1 MAKKNRTDPQ
11 QKRAMQE
18 RPPSSSHGRNQHRS
32 QCLTESLLWFSVLF
46 IFCSV
51 TFMTVY
57 YLESKSPGIS
67 LYNST
72 SSQEFYE
79 VDMSDVP
86 TINLRQVECGSD
98 CMIPAWPNSDYGCH
112 SNNIAITLCAEKTRE
127 EGLAFTLYKCGQGQ
141 SQCIVYKK
149 KKADPLTCN
158 IHPFEQVDECT
169 EEVENGAFFILEDKY
184 IKRFPD
190 FFAP

>member
-1 MAKKNRTDPQ
+1 MAKKNRSDPQ
-11 QKRAMQE
+11 QRRAMQE
-18 RPPSSSHGRNQHRS
+18 RPPSQNINQNRS
-32 QCLTESLLWFSVLF
+32 QCLTESLLWFSVFF

-67 LYNST
+67 FYNST
-72 SSQEFYE
+72 MSQQEE
-79 VDMSDVP
+79 LDMSDIP
-86 TINLRQVECGSD
+86 TINLRQVECGSN
-98 CMIPAWPNSDYGCH
+98 CLIPAWPNSDFGCH
-112 SNNIAITLCAEKTRE
+112 DNNIAITLCAEKTRM
-127 EGLAFTLYKCGQGQ
+127 EGLAFTLYKCAQGK

-169 EEVENGAFFILEDKY
+169 EEVENGSFFILEDKY
-184 IKRFPD
+184 LKRFPD
-190 FFAP
+190 FFAL

>member
-1 MAKKNRTDPQ
+1 MAKNRNQSNPQ

-18 RPPSSSHGRNQHRS
+18 RPSSNRMNQDRS

-51 TFMTVY
+51 TFITVY

-72 SSQEFYE
+72 TSQDLYE
-79 VDMSDVP
+79 VDMYDVDVH
-86 TINLRQVECGSD
+86 LRQVECGSN
-98 CMIPAWPNSDYGCH
+98 CYIPSWPNSDFGCH
-112 SNNIAITLCAEKTRE
+112 ENNIAITLCAEKTKQ

-149 KKADPLTCN
+149 KKAEPLTCN
-158 IHPFEQVDECT
+158 IHPFQQQECT
-169 EEVENGAFFILEDKY
+169 EKVENGSFFILQDKY